1 MKVSISIIL
10 IVSSLIACRSDRNIP
25 PLGTASAYLNGK
37 SWIANEAFTQHN
49 ESCLRGRSI
58 IRLVKQRPDLG
69 LDEFT
74 FNNVTVAT
82 GIYQVYPANSGNP
95 CKDTL
100 IYTSFATLI
109 GDDVLKDYYVALV
122 GANNTLEITSINK
135 KRTEI
140 IGQFN
145 VTYVLFD
152 KNKNKKS
159 SLYPDTIRVTDGYFR
174 TRIGK

>member
-1 MKVSISIIL
+1 MKANISIL
-10 IVSSLIACRSDRNIP
+10 VIVFCLIACRSDRNVP

-37 SWIANEAFTQHN
+37 PWIANEAFTQHN
-49 ESCLRGRSI
+49 EPCYKGRLG
-58 IRLVKQRPDLG
+58 IRLTKHQPEG
-69 LDEFT
+69 LET
-74 FNNVTVAT
+74 FGFSNVTLST
-82 GIYQVYPANSGNP
+82 GIYQVYPAVSGNP

-100 IYTSFATLI
+100 IYTSFATSI
-109 GDDVLKDYYVALV
+109 GGDVLKDFYVALI
-122 GANNTLEITSINK
+122 GADNTLEITSINK

-145 VTYVLFD
+145 VTYVIFD
-152 KNKNKKS
+152 KKS

>member
-1 MKVSISIIL
+1 MKACLSIIF
-10 IVSSLIACRSDRNIP
+10 IISCLIACRSDDVP
-25 PLGTASAYLNGK
+25 PLGTASAYLNGEP
-37 SWIANEAFTQHN
+37 WIADEVTIQRD

-69 LDEFT
+69 LDRFT
-74 FNNVTVAT
+74 LNNVTVAT
-82 GIYQVYPANSGNP
+82 GIYQVYPASSGNP

-100 IYTSFATLI
+100 VYTGFATLI
-109 GDDVLKDYYVALV
+109 GDDVGKDYYVALP

-145 VTYVLFD
+145 VTYIVFHKQDPL
-152 KNKNKKS
+152 S
-159 SLYPDTIRVTDGYFR
+159 PDTIRVTDGYFR